1 LTLTRRGFLAAAAG
15 AALVPRAARAQSRG
29 HVVVVGAGLAG
40 LACARRLR
48 QLGFRVTVLEARD
61 RVGGRVLT
69 LRDAFEGRYV
79 EAGAEFVAVHHEQT
93 LGLLRQFGIGFAFAD
108 RFLPDVYRRG
118 RRHSFKR
125 FISGKTGDDVGRF
138 RVRVASMRPSP
149 ALDARSVAWL
159 MRDLGLSDRA
169 RFLIGHE
176 LREAYGV
183 EPEYLSLLFYVQQFR
198 VSRDTATVFRI
209 RGGADRLPLAL
220 ARGLDVQLEEPA
232 SHVERRSSGV
242 SVDGIDADFCVVT
255 VPVPVLASME
265 FEPELPPVL
274 TTALELLAYGHGV
287 KTVLEYERRPTR
299 GVVADLTFQTAW
311 DVSPS
316 LVTAYTTGRNGL
328 LLGSVGRR
336 TRPLLIADE
345 LEEIYPGSR
354 AYYERGETVSWH
366 TDGWSQGTAV
376 AYAPGQ
382 VNRFQAAIRRPLG
395 RVRFAGEHTDAF
407 AGTIEGA
414 VRSGRKVAESI
425 ARE

>member
-1 LTLTRRGFLAAAAG
+1 M
-15 AALVPRAARAQSRG
+15 
-29 HVVVVGAGLAG
+29 VVVGAGLAG
-40 LACARRLR
+40 LACARRLQ

-69 LRDAFEGRYV
+69 FREFDGGRYA
-79 EAGAEFVAVHHEQT
+79 EAGAEFVAVHHQQV
-93 LGLLRQFGIGFAFAD
+93 LDLLRELRIGFDFAD
-108 RFLPDVYRRG
+108 RFFPDIYRRG
-118 RRHSFKR
+118 RRHSFRR
-125 FISGKTGDDVGRF
+125 FLGGKTGNDIGRF

-149 ALDARSVAWL
+149 ALDARSAAWL

-183 EPEYLSLLFYVQQFR
+183 EPEYLSLLFYVQQSR
-198 VSRDTATVFRI
+198 VSRDAATLFRI
-209 RGGADRLPLAL
+209 RGGADLLPLAL
-220 ARGLDVQLEEPA
+220 ARGLDVRLEEPA

-274 TTALELLAYGHGV
+274 TTALDLLAYGHGV
-287 KTVLEYERRPTR
+287 KSALEYGRRPTR
-299 GVVADLTFQTAW
+299 GVVADLTFQWAW
-311 DVSPS
+311 DVGRR
-316 LVTAYTTGRNGL
+316 LVTTYTTGRNGI
-328 LLGSVGRR
+328 LLGSVSRR
-336 TRPLLIADE
+336 TRPLLVADE

-354 AYYERGETVSWH
+354 ASTSAGRAYAWH

-382 VNRFQAAIRRPLG
+382 VNRFQAALRRPLG
-395 RVRFAGEHTDAF
+395 RLHFAGEHTDAF
-407 AGTIEGA
+407 AGTMEGA
-414 VRSGRKVAESI
+414 VRSGRRVAETI
-425 ARE
+425 ARG